1 VSAWSTTL
9 LAAVAGIPLGW
20 CTLCHFITRQRR
32 QAFIWALAGIPL
44 HLSIGAVDLA
54 LGRVW
59 SAAFYAGLAGLHS
72 YIAWRNRPRR
82 NRFAEKALGVVRNL
96 GHRLVVV
103 PAGGRS

>member
-1 VSAWSTTL
+1 VTSLMVITFLIGAPAAVIGAMA
-9 LAAVAGIPLGW
+9 LAAG
-20 CTLCHFITRQRR
+20 H
-32 QAFIWALAGIPL
+32 QAVGSVGCLIAAAAYGLRGLVRIWEGDMAM
-44 HLSIGAVDLA
+44 
-54 LGRVW
+54 
-59 SAAFYAGLAGLHS
+59 AAWDACLTGTFA